1 MYRTLSYTSTPI
13 TELKSDVFAKSEVRV
28 LLKRED
34 LNNPYASGN
43 KWWKLKYNLEEAERQ
58 GYETLLTF
66 GGAYSNH
73 IFATAAAGKELGL
86 KTIGVIRGEEVLPLN
101 YTLAFAES
109 CGMKLHYISR
119 EAYRKKTESDFIEQ
133 LHHEFGNF
141 YLIPEGGTN
150 ELAIK
155 GCAELAH
162 QLQHEVDFDYLCLS
176 IGTGGTMA
184 GMIEGL
190 EKSKRII
197 GFSSLKGGAFLEE
210 EIRKMILPES
220 TNWSINTDYHFGGYG
235 KTSSALKFFINHTK
249 ANHQLSLDI
258 VYTSK
263 MFFGVVD
270 LITKGYFKRKSTV
283 LVLHTGGLQGN
294 SNEKEKGY

>member
-1 MYRTLSYTSTPI
+1 MINYSKTPI
-13 TELKSDVFAKSEVRV
+13 QELKCQLFEQQEIRV
-28 LLKRED
+28 LVKRED
-34 LNNPYASGN
+34 LNHPFVSGN
-43 KWWKLKYNLEEAERQ
+43 KWWKLKYNLEDALSQ
-58 GYETLLTF
+58 GHDTLLTF

-73 IFATAAAGKELGL
+73 IFATAAAGRELGL
-86 KTIGVIRGEEVLPLN
+86 KTIGIIRGEEVLPLN
-101 YTLAFAES
+101 HTLSFAKS

-119 EAYRKKTESDFIEQ
+119 EAYRKKTELDFIDQ
-133 LHHEFGNF
+133 LHDQFGTI

-150 ELAIK
+150 ELAVK
-155 GCAELAH
+155 GCAEFAT
-162 QLQHEVDFDYLCLS
+162 QLKNEIDFDYLCLS

-190 EKSKRII
+190 EASKRII

-210 EIRKMILPES
+210 EIKKITLPGN

-235 KTSSALKFFINHTK
+235 KASSELKSFIDHTK
-249 ANHQLSLDI
+249 ANYQLSLDI

-270 LITKGYFKRKSTV
+270 LITKGYFKRGSTV
-283 LVLHTGGLQGN
+283 LVLHTGGMQGN
-294 SNEKEKGY
+294 